1 MFRSGIRNGK
11 GCRNY
16 DGAKLPKQFSDVPSW
31 IEGCD
36 HDVSWIGDV
45 DLESTMLIDVKLEST
60 LLISDTTNQAGVPTW
75 LANQRLS
82 QFKVQ
87 HNHSESEN

>member
-1 MFRSGIRNGK
+1 
-11 GCRNY
+11 
-16 DGAKLPKQFSDVPSW
+16 
-31 IEGCD
+31 
-36 HDVSWIGDV
+36 
-45 DLESTMLIDVKLEST
+45 MLIDVKLEST
-60 LLISDTTNQAGVPTW
+60 LLISDTTDQAGVPTW